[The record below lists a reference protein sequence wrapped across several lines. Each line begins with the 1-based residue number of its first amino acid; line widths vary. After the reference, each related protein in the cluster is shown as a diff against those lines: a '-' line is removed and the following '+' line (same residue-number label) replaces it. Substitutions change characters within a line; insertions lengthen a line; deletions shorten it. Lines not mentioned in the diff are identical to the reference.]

1 VNYPLSSLKSS
12 QNSHSLGIFTK
23 THVMP
28 TPQGLQRLHDFILQ
42 DQSSK
47 LLPKERVLNCLKR
60 RIDKSK
66 NREVKYNEIRKK
78 AHWSNVQR

>member
-1 VNYPLSSLKSS
+1 
-12 QNSHSLGIFTK
+12 
-23 THVMP
+23 
-28 TPQGLQRLHDFILQ
+28 ILQ

-78 AHWSNVQR
+78 AHWSNVQRIDITIEKIIKSRQHVYMTTR